1 MTGDKPAMICS
12 LLDIQGQPTALA
24 HLQRVLAGDRMAST
38 WIFAGPE
45 GVGKYT
51 TALALAR
58 ARLCFNPQK
67 TVNQINGQLR
77 VPGLGP
83 EFILT
88 DGCGQ
93 CASCHAMESGSHPDL
108 HLVHRRLAR
117 FHDRAGKS
125 KATTLGIDVI
135 RGEITGNASPENR
148 VESKL
153 YTRAKLGHGKWFII
167 DEADL
172 MQAVAQNALL
182 KALEEPPAGTY
193 IVLITSSPYELLS
206 TIRSRSQLIEF
217 RSLPMDVLAAP
228 LMARGLNESGARQ
241 LARISEGSLGRALQW
256 LSARA
261 EEPSDADGADS
272 PPPRAAARKRS
283 GSAPAATDAV
293 SNGTPLVLT
302 WISLI
307 GVTLDKL
314 ASQQSGG
321 MALADVLGKCADQYA
336 RIGLE
341 ADPLASRDRLV
352 RDGVMTMLGFT
363 AEWLDDRLRLAIGT
377 PIPAPLPS
385 AMRGLNPNQIQQCVG
400 ICHTAERQVDQNAHV
415 GLLLASTATAL
426 EHSLRAGA

>member
-1 MTGDKPAMICS
+1 MICS

-38 WIFAGPE
+38 WIFSGPE

-51 TALALAR
+51 TALAMAR
-58 ARLCFNPQK
+58 AKLCANPQK
-67 TVNQINGQLR
+67 LPNQINGR
-77 VPGLGP
+77 PRIPALGP
-83 EFILT
+83 EFIIT

-153 YTRAKLGHGKWFII
+153 YTRAKLGRGKWFII

-193 IVLITSSPYELLS
+193 IVLITASPFELLS
-206 TIRSRSQLIEF
+206 TIRSRSQLVEF
-217 RSLPMDVLAAP
+217 RSLPMEVLAPP

-256 LSARA
+256 LSATA
-261 EEPSDADGADS
+261 EVPSDTDQEDS
-272 PPPRAAARKRS
+272 PPPKAAGGKRS
-283 GSAPAATDAV
+283 GIATTTETVD
-293 SNGTPLVLT
+293 NPEPLVLT

-307 GVTLDKL
+307 GTTLDKV
-314 ASQQSGG
+314 ASAQLGG
-321 MALADVLGKCADQYA
+321 MALADALGKCAEQYA
-336 RIGLE
+336 RIGME
-341 ADPLASRDRLV
+341 TDPLASRDRLV

-363 AEWLDDRLRLAIGT
+363 AEWLDDRLRMAIGT
-377 PIPAPLPS
+377 QVRAPLPS
-385 AMRGLNPNQIQQCVG
+385 ATRGLNPNQIQHCVG

-426 EHSLRAGA
+426 EHSLRMA

>member
-1 MTGDKPAMICS
+1 MICS
-12 LLDIQGQPTALA
+12 LLDIQGQQTALT
-24 HLQRVLAGDRMAST
+24 HLQRVLSGDRMAST

-58 ARLCFNPQK
+58 VKLCANPRK
-67 TVNQINGQLR
+67 IPNQIDGQPR
-77 VPGLGP
+77 VAALGP
-83 EFILT
+83 EFMLT

-153 YTRAKLGHGKWFII
+153 YTRAKLGRGKWFII

-193 IVLITSSPYELLS
+193 IVLITASPYELLS

-217 RSLPMDVLAAP
+217 RSLPMDVLATP
-228 LMARGLNESGARQ
+228 LIARGLSELQARQ

-256 LSARA
+256 LSAKTEDSSDGDEA
-261 EEPSDADGADS
+261 ESSTPRVVDAKRPGTARSAESNRDS
-272 PPPRAAARKRS
+272 SPQVLAWI
-283 GSAPAATDAV
+283 
-293 SNGTPLVLT
+293 NQIGT
-302 WISLI
+302 
-307 GVTLDKL
+307 TLDKV
-314 ASQQSGG
+314 ASQQLGG
-321 MALADVLGKCADQYA
+321 MALADALGKCAEQYA
-336 RIGLE
+336 RIGME
-341 ADPLASRDRLV
+341 TDPLASRDRLA

-363 AEWLDDRLRLAIGT
+363 AEWLDDRMRMAIGT
-377 PIPAPLPS
+377 LVRAPLPS
-385 AMRGLNPNQIQQCVG
+385 VMRGIDPNQIQQCVN

-426 EHSLRAGA
+426 EHSLRAGS

>member
-1 MTGDKPAMICS
+1 MICS
-12 LLDIQGQPTALA
+12 LLDIQGQPTALT

-45 GVGKYT
+45 GVGKFT

-58 ARLCFNPQK
+58 AKLCANPRK
-67 TVNQINGQLR
+67 IPNQINGQLR
-77 VPGLGP
+77 VSALGP
-83 EFILT
+83 EFMLT

-153 YTRAKLGHGKWFII
+153 YTRAKLGRGKWFII

-193 IVLITSSPYELLS
+193 IVLITASPYELLS

-217 RSLPMDVLAAP
+217 RSLPMEVLAAP
-228 LMARGLNESGARQ
+228 LVARGLNELQARQ
-241 LARISEGSLGRALQW
+241 VARISEGSLGRALQW
-256 LSARA
+256 LSANA
-261 EEPSDADGADS
+261 EEPSDADEAES
-272 PPPRAAARKRS
+272 PPRKATGGKRS
-283 GSAPAATDAV
+283 ASAGSSETV
-293 SNGTPLVLT
+293 SNGAPQVLA
-302 WISLI
+302 WIHLI
-307 GVTLDKL
+307 GTTLDKV
-314 ASQQSGG
+314 ASGQLGG
-321 MALADVLGKCADQYA
+321 LALADALGKCAEQYA
-336 RIGLE
+336 RMGLE
-341 ADPLASRDRLV
+341 TDPLASRDRLV

-363 AEWLDDRLRLAIGT
+363 AEWLDDRLRMAIGT
-377 PIPAPLPS
+377 QVRAPLPS
-385 AMRGLNPNQIQQCVG
+385 ATRGLNPNQIHQCIG

-426 EHSLRAGA
+426 EHSLCAAS